1 MYPDA
6 LALHPSE
13 PGHLA
18 FRELMDGIAQER
30 LHLLEA
36 EYSQN
41 ILRNELVLKPIV
53 SQILCGNAALKQSPY
68 LIRHAFL
75 DPCVQPRID
84 SPVPLLT

>member
-18 FRELMDGIAQER
+18 FRELVDGIAQER
-30 LHLLEA
+30 FHLLEA

-41 ILRNELVLKPIV
+41 ILCNELVLKSIV
-53 SQILCGNAALKQSPY
+53 SQILCGNAAVK
-68 LIRHAFL
+68 
-75 DPCVQPRID
+75 
-84 SPVPLLT
+84 